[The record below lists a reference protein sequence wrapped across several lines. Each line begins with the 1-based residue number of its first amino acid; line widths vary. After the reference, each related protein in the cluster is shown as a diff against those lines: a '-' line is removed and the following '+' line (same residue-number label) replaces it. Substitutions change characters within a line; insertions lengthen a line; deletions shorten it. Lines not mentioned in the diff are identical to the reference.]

1 MKFTIQKDVFVNQA
15 ADVSRAIQSKATIAI
30 LTGIKITA
38 TNSGIYLTGSDA
50 EISIESFL
58 DQTNDLYDL
67 NIEETG
73 SIVVTASLFNNIIR
87 KLPDNIIQFESNEDN
102 SVLTIT
108 SGPAVFDLK
117 GQDGSQYPHLPEFD
131 ETNQIP
137 LPTKLFKELI
147 DRTIFSASNQEN
159 RPYLTGLNLTV
170 NPTHIIG
177 VATDSHRLSRRIIPV
192 QIDESVID
200 FESFTVPKKTVTEL
214 SRIAE
219 DDQDLFMVVSS
230 KQVIFLMENT
240 IIYSRLLE
248 GNYPD
253 TNRLIPTSS
262 STEIILNSDILHQAL
277 DRASLM
283 SHQGK
288 NNVVL
293 LNVVDNAVELT
304 VSGNERG
311 QAFEAIKT
319 KEVTGD
325 DLQIS
330 FNPDYMKEALRSFNG
345 VDVRIQFQSAVHPML
360 ISSEAPSEVPHN
372 ELLQLLTPIRTH
384 HTY

>member
-1 MKFTIQKDVFVNQA
+1 MKISIKKDALVTQVAN
-15 ADVSRAIQSKATIAI
+15 VSRAIQSKATISI
-30 LTGIKITA
+30 LTGIKIAA
-38 TNSGIYLTGSDA
+38 TQSGLYLTGSDA
-50 EISIESFL
+50 EISIESYL
-58 DQTNDLYDL
+58 DKNNDSYDL
-67 NIEETG
+67 TIEDTG
-73 SIVVTASLFNNIIR
+73 SIVVTASLFNDIIR
-87 KLPDNIIQFESNEDN
+87 KLPEDKIYLESNEDN
-102 SVLTIT
+102 SILTIS
-108 SGPAVFDLK
+108 SGSAVFELM

-131 ETNQIP
+131 ETNKIP

-170 NPTHIIG
+170 HPTHLIG

-192 QIDESVID
+192 QIEESKID
-200 FESFTVPKKTVTEL
+200 FESFTIPKKTVTEL
-214 SRIAE
+214 SRIVGDDE
-219 DDQDLFMVVSS
+219 DLAMVVGST
-230 KQVIFLMENT
+230 QVIFLLEHT

-262 STEIILNSDILHQAL
+262 STDIVVNSEIFHQAL
-277 DRASLM
+277 DRASLI

-293 LNVVDNAVELT
+293 LNIIDGSVELT

-311 QAFEAIKT
+311 QVFEKINT
-319 KEVTGD
+319 KSVTGE

-330 FNPDYMKEALRSFNG
+330 FNPDYMKEALRSFG
-345 VDVRIQFQSAVHPML
+345 EIDVKVQFQTAVHPML
-360 ISSEAPSEVPHN
+360 ISSEEPSDIPHN